1 MFFRKPSDH
10 VPHVTIFHTILRSM
24 LWILFIEIALLVGI
38 LYLCRINT
46 SLEQNAVDILQIQ
59 TENRQNYLQGQMLD
73 AQDLSSLADKI
84 NAVTQAML
92 DVLRAKH
99 PVRALRLLCA
109 DYFAVDFGRAAFDAA
124 VSFESLHHF
133 PAERKRALYRR
144 VCEALRPGGV
154 FLLGDYMVETEAEAE
169 DLARRAAQLRAEAG
183 TPDAAIVHLDT
194 PLTVETEKALLL
206 QAGFSEAACLLR
218 KGNTTLLRAQRA

>member
-1 MFFRKPSDH
+1 MEEMSAFFAARVEGYDAH
-10 VPHVTIFHTILRSM
+10 M
-24 LWILFIEIALLVGI
+24 LQDVEGCREGYAALAAALPQGARDVLDLG
-38 LYLCRINT
+38 CGT
-46 SLEQNAVDILQIQ
+46 GLE
-59 TENRQNYLQGQMLD
+59 LD
-73 AQDLSSLADKI
+73 ALFARQPDLRVTGIDL
-84 NAVTQAML
+84 TQAML
-92 DVLRAKH
+92 DALRAKH

-206 QAGFSEAACLLR
+206 QAGFSKVACLLR